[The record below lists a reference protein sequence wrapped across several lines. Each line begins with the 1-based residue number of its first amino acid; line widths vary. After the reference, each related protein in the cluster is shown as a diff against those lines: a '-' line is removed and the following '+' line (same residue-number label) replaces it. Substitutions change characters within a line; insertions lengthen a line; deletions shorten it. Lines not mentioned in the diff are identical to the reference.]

1 MLPQIEHKTLMGAG
15 FFASWWWNY
24 GVTFINVP
32 ESSWQRSKDGY
43 HKTAILT
50 AREIFLWQMWKA
62 LQWSVIDRCG
72 HQRMTSFSFR
82 KHMII

>member
-50 AREIFLWQMWKA
+50 ANEKKKKKKKKDRFSSDKCERHYSGVSLIDVGIREW
-62 LQWSVIDRCG
+62 
-72 HQRMTSFSFR
+72 
-82 KHMII
+82 